1 MLFLRSL
8 TIKNLNN
15 KYLILLLNNLLNS
28 NNELNIT
35 AIDMQIRTSYNND
48 LIRIIKKLRIKHFLL
63 KNQRE
68 TKMPSKNTQKRE
80 KLVLKYT
87 YLSNN
92 I

>member
-87 YLSNN
+87 YLSNK